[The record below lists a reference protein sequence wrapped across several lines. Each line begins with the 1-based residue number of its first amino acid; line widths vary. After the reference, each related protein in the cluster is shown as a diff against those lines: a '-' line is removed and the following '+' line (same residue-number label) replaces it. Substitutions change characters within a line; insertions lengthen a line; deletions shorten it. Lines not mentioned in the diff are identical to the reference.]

1 MGVSNNFG
9 KELKRLRT
17 ERHVSL
23 RALSA
28 MSGVDYGNLCRYENG
43 RIDMTVG
50 TAMRILDAL
59 GSRLTI
65 TDKKDD

>member
-1 MGVSNNFG
+1 M
-9 KELKRLRT
+9 
-17 ERHVSL
+17 SL

-28 MSGVDYGNLCRYENG
+28 ATGVDYGNLCRYENG

-59 GSRLTI
+59 GCRLTI
-65 TDKKDD
+65 TDKSD

>member
-17 ERHVSL
+17 ERHVSH
-23 RALSA
+23 RAQTA
-28 MSGVDYGNLCRYENG
+28 MTGVDVGNLCRYENG

-59 GSRLTI
+59 GCRLTI

>member
-1 MGVSNNFG
+1 MQRKEANNFG
-9 KELKRLRT
+9 KALKRLRT

-59 GSRLTI
+59 GYKLKIER
-65 TDKKDD
+65 K